1 MTNKLTT
8 ETSIAPPQAGS
19 HSFRHHLWRT
29 LRSGEPLG
37 SQRRERFRSPI
48 LPLRLNLHRA
58 VSNLPWGRYTS
69 IGWPSICIKRSRIQ
83 YRRPDDL
90 PPQPCWHIPS
100 TKHAEHVS
108 NAKVVVKLVLHLLLR
123 LLWRYLRSHPWM
135 RGVLYRGNHSHVLV
149 TVMLAEQRFWIVVCA
164 WYQCVKLIFFI
175 TRPCLR
181 QASLLH
187 RR

>member
-1 MTNKLTT
+1 MVSMQLTMSTGQWWSYVNSWQTNWRQRLQLRPIKLGAISSGITC
-8 ETSIAPPQAGS
+8 EK
-19 HSFRHHLWRT
+19 T

-37 SQRRERFRSPI
+37 RQRRERFRSLI

-58 VSNLPWGRYTS
+58 VSNLPRGRYTS
-69 IGWPSICIKRSRIQ
+69 IEWPSICIKRSRIQ
-83 YRRPDDL
+83 YRRPDVL

-108 NAKVVVKLVLHLLLR
+108 NAEVVVKLVLHLLLR

-164 WYQCVKLIFFI
+164 
-175 TRPCLR
+175 
-181 QASLLH
+181 
-187 RR
+187 